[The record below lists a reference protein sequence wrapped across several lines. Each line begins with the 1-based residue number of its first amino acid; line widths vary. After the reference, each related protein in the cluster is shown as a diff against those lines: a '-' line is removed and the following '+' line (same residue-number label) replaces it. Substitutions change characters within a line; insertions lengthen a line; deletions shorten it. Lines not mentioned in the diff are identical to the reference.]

1 MKKALI
7 LIVLLF
13 PIYIKAGEPVY
24 FIHGF
29 MRSSSSMGKMAK
41 AFEKEEYETHL
52 WGYPSRRQ
60 TIEAH
65 AEVLVIDLQKYA
77 QSHKGDP
84 IHFVTHSLGGIVLR
98 AALNHPDCPDEA
110 KIGRAV
116 LLAPPNQGS
125 SFARYLNNFWL
136 VRKILGPKSGRQ
148 LLKSQTFDHL
158 GQFPKSLKVLV
169 ISGTSG
175 WNPVIK
181 EKNDGKVGVSESRL
195 DTPHEQITVSCG
207 HTFIMRSK
215 KVIRSSLAF
224 ISLKETAQIPHQ
236 APYKEQSDL

>member
-1 MKKALI
+1 MNKTLI
-7 LIVLLF
+7 LILLLL
-13 PIYIKAGEPVY
+13 PIYIRADEPVY

-41 AFEKEEYETHL
+41 AFEKEDYETHL
-52 WGYPSRRQ
+52 WDYPSRRQ

-65 AEVLVIDLQKYA
+65 AGLLVVDLQKCA
-77 QSHKGDP
+77 LEHEGKP

-98 AALNHPDCPDEA
+98 AALNHPDCPKEA

-125 SFARYLNNFWL
+125 SFAHYLNNFWL

-148 LLKSQTFDHL
+148 LLKSQMFDHL
-158 GQFPKSLKVLV
+158 GQFPESLEVLV

-175 WNPVIK
+175 WNPIIK

-195 DTPHEQITVSCG
+195 TTTHEQITVPCG
-207 HTFIMRSK
+207 HTWIMRSK
-215 KVIRSSLAF
+215 TVIRSSLAF

-236 APYKEQSDL
+236 APYKE